1 MKRKSVQRIERAL
14 EMKKDF
20 ERELKR
26 FETEREK
33 LWRKLR
39 ENSRRFSNFVFS
51 NNFQSA
57 KKISKPEK

>member
-1 MKRKSVQRIERAL
+1 MAKKPNMEIE
-14 EMKKDF
+14 MNQKDF

-26 FETEREK
+26 FESEREK

-39 ENSRRFSNFVFS
+39 ENSRRFSDFVFS
-51 NNFQSA
+51 NNFRSA